1 MPHDGFLAQVIE
13 AKRPV
18 GKDRGENTEPANQAM
33 IMMIG
38 RPQLLLGILAC
49 YFFRGER
56 KALGNEVSEVREKG
70 GPAGEGR
77 SSNQKTK
84 RAAWPISGNSQR
96 MRRLLR
102 NRAYLLPPGDYSQAG
117 LLGRWPLRAPLFR
130 RMAGLQSIQPVLMNP
145 SAEVIAEKVVKEDQY
160 QHRWESPFCGGAV
173 GAEQIGDHRWHS
185 SFHLPSHRRR
195 VLHSRY
201 QRDEAHSDEP
211 ISFGEISGDFE
222 WNTSK

>member
-1 MPHDGFLAQVIE
+1 MPNTLFIPTPLSDFVTRHSASRIPASNIIRRKLRRTQHLQRSLWSTDATMPHDGFLAQVIE

-84 RAAWPISGNSQR
+84 RAAWRISG
-96 MRRLLR
+96 
-102 NRAYLLPPGDYSQAG
+102 YSQQMRG
-117 LLGRWPLRAPLFR
+117 YLG
-130 RMAGLQSIQPVLMNP
+130 
-145 SAEVIAEKVVKEDQY
+145 IARTCFHQAIIPRPAFLGDG
-160 QHRWESPFCGGAV
+160 PCG
-173 GAEQIGDHRWHS
+173 RLS
-185 SFHLPSHRRR
+185 SVAWLAC
-195 VLHSRY
+195 SRFS
-201 QRDEAHSDEP
+201 QA
-211 ISFGEISGDFE
+211 
-222 WNTSK
+222 